1 MSNPVAATSESAKF
15 GGLVGYKRPA
25 LGRPTSVPS
34 GLPAFRGQTNQPT
47 QPVKTPAIQTSK
59 NQNYRP
65 TNVTIPY
72 ARICPLDTLANVGR
86 ISTGDVVFT
95 SRFRVN
101 MSHVATQ
108 REQRIVGVDF
118 LNKALGNDDRNRVP
132 GSVIH
137 HNWIVGQ
144 TVLLGGSNAD
154 TSDEMSDYDA
164 IGSMV
169 ADNWRELSFL
179 REWVCDGIVLSN
191 DEPHAHTS
199 GGERDVQMFNIC
211 VQGRCVAN
219 NGYQDFSSHGIES
232 YHRSSTER
240 GGYRDDGEPLRPH
253 HFGTAIGGPF
263 YQSFPLQMFD
273 RKIKPLSNIFVG
285 LVATKRTMNDQMRSA
300 LLKNSPNVIL
310 GSSDDIKLRSD
321 SSTTFYTFKFV
332 YFSDRAMWQS
342 TESGEDVGRGAA
354 EPSMKKQRNVH
365 RDDARDGESFDQFEP
380 VSAKDYRSMVGA
392 WRIGKV
398 LDTAARRRDQY
409 LGGPIDTADQLTI
422 NLSLEWL
429 DWRMLRRTTE
439 RGDIGSYVSGAPE
452 WVAND
457 PMAALDDER
466 TLQWPTHYALATDK
480 EVREASYPQ
489 LERDSQN
496 APLNMGKAND
506 TELYPGGK
514 DYQIESYRRLYRRV
528 ANAPET
534 PPIDSGAL
542 AEDLVA
548 PVAPAASRVS
558 SSVRPMDT
566 GEGVSLTFG
575 IAAPAAAAAAPTPAK
590 GKAPVKRKAATAAA
604 TPTPVAAPVVAP
616 AAAPTVAPVAP
627 AVAPAA
633 APVAASASASAT
645 PAAAPV
651 AAPDTRTGRPSG
663 AAARSQRPG
672 TAGTDEMLLSI
683 FGKTVGTTAAAAAA
697 AAASGNDSDVS
708 DAPSPAPA
716 SSGRSRVRRARDGR

>member
-1 MSNPVAATSESAKF
+1 MSNPVQATSESAKF

-34 GLPAFRGQTNQPT
+34 GLPAFRGKTNQPT
-47 QPVKTPAIQTSK
+47 QPVKTPAIQSSK

-132 GSVIH
+132 ESAIH

-144 TVLLGGSNAD
+144 TVLLGGS
-154 TSDEMSDYDA
+154 
-164 IGSMV
+164 MV
-169 ADNWRELSFL
+169 ADDWRELSFL

-219 NGYQDFSSHGIES
+219 NGYQDFSSHGVES

-285 LVATKRTMNDQMRSA
+285 LVATKREMNASARSA
-300 LLKNSPNVIL
+300 LLENSPDVTNDDYIKL
-310 GSSDDIKLRSD
+310 GSA
-321 SSTTFYTFKFV
+321 TTFYTFKFV

-342 TESGEDVGRGAA
+342 TESGKDVGSGAA
-354 EPSMKKQRNVH
+354 EPPMKKQRNVH
-365 RDDARDGESFDQFEP
+365 RDDAKGKSFDQFEP
-380 VSAKDYRSMVGA
+380 VSENDYRSMVGA

-398 LDTAARRRDQY
+398 MDTAARRRDQY

-429 DWRMLRRTTE
+429 DWRMLRRMTE
-439 RGDIGSYVSGAPE
+439 RDDIGSDLSGAPK

-457 PMAALDDER
+457 PAALDDER

-480 EVREASYPQ
+480 EVREEVDPH
-489 LERDSQN
+489 LERDTQN

-506 TELYPGGK
+506 DRLDPIKEE
-514 DYQIESYRRLYRRV
+514 QIKSYRQQV
-528 ANAPET
+528 DNPSI
-534 PPIDSGAL
+534 PPMVSGAL
-542 AEDLVA
+542 AEALVA
-548 PVAPAASRVS
+548 SVAPAVS

-575 IAAPAAAAAAPTPAK
+575 IAAPAAPAAAAIAPAAPAAAAK
-590 GKAPVKRKAATAAA
+590 GKAPVKRKAAAVAATAAATPTPA

-616 AAAPTVAPVAP
+616 AAAPVAAPAVAPV
-627 AVAPAA
+627 VAPAA
-633 APVAASASASAT
+633 APIAAASSSSAT

-651 AAPDTRTGRPSG
+651 AAPDTRTGRPTG

-683 FGKTVGTTAAAAAA
+683 FGKTVGTTAAA
-697 AAASGNDSDVS
+697 SGNDSDVS
-708 DAPSPAPA
+708 DGPSPAPA